1 MVLEQWGLGPGI
13 QVAETVDSA
22 EGERVPQ
29 IWCLR
34 EGGDLGMEE
43 GGVLGRVAEVARGDV
58 TKGGG
63 WLGWGKDGGFGFAFG
78 ELKFPVDFPARS
90 SEHRTD

>member
-1 MVLEQWGLGPGI
+1 MVLVQWGLGPGI

-43 GGVLGRVAEVARGDV
+43 GRGA
-58 TKGGG
+58 G
-63 WLGWGKDGGFGFAFG
+63 
-78 ELKFPVDFPARS
+78 
-90 SEHRTD
+90 